1 MTSLIAGGNCV
12 LPGDDFEVRV
22 RWISAKAS
30 LSEVDVSAF
39 VLGNTGKVASDSD
52 MVFYGQ
58 TTDSSG
64 AVRLKETNRA
74 GSAGAREALL
84 DIDLRKLRGESEKVA
99 ITSTL
104 MDAQAKRVSFK
115 DLQSLVISIY
125 HGGSEQ
131 ISFDVP
137 VAGKSEA
144 ALIVGE
150 FYKRNGQWKF
160 RAVGQGFN
168 GGLKPLA
175 EGFGVSIEAEPKS
188 PPPPAAPAP
197 SPATPPPPP
206 TAPVNL
212 SKITLTKAQ
221 PKISLA
227 KQGGAF
233 GEIKINLNWNKRTA
247 SKGLLAGIF
256 GGGSGIDLD
265 LRCLFEL
272 KDGSKGAVQALGRV
286 FGDFDHAPFI
296 RLMGDDRTGANN
308 DGEWMRINGARWDD
322 IKRIIVFDLRRR
334 HQLGGN
340 RRRGD
345 GVRSRQCPDR
355 GQARRRR
362 ITQQELRDRAAG
374 EHRRRDQRETRGP
387 VLRLRTG
394 YRSALWL
401 GPALVGR
408 QQVSSTAGALRQLPS
423 FPCS

>member
-1 MTSLIAGGNCV
+1 MTSLMAGGNCV

-22 RWISAKAS
+22 RWVSAKAS

-39 VLGNTGKVASDSD
+39 VLGSTGKVTSDSD

-58 TTDSSG
+58 TTDSSR
-64 AVRLKETNRA
+64 AVHLKEPNRA
-74 GSAGAREALL
+74 GSSGAREALL
-84 DIDLRKLRGESEKVA
+84 DVDLRKLRGESEKVA
-99 ITSTL
+99 VTSTL
-104 MDAQAKRVSFK
+104 MDAQAKGVSFK
-115 DLQSLVISIY
+115 DLQSLVISI
-125 HGGSEQ
+125 HRGGTEH

-150 FYKRNGQWKF
+150 LYKRNGQWKF

-188 PPPPAAPAP
+188 PAAAPAP
-197 SPATPPPPP
+197 GPVTPPPP

-227 KQGGAF
+227 KQGGTF

-256 GGGSGIDLD
+256 GGGGGIDLD

-286 FGDFDHAPFI
+286 FGDLDRAPFI

-308 DGEWMRINGARWDD
+308 DGEWLRINGSRWDD
-322 IKRIIVFDLRRR
+322 IKRIIVFTSIYE
-334 HQLGGN
+334 GVTNWGET
-340 RRRGD
+340 D
-345 GVRSRQCPDR
+345 GVVTVFVPGNAPIEVKLDEGASNSRNCAIVLLENIGGEISVRREVQYFASEPDIDHR
-355 GQARRRR
+355 FGWG
-362 ITQQELRDRAAG
+362 LRWSAG
-374 EHRRRDQRETRGP
+374 
-387 VLRLRTG
+387 
-394 YRSALWL
+394 SK
-401 GPALVGR
+401 
-408 QQVSSTAGALRQLPS
+408 
-423 FPCS
+423 